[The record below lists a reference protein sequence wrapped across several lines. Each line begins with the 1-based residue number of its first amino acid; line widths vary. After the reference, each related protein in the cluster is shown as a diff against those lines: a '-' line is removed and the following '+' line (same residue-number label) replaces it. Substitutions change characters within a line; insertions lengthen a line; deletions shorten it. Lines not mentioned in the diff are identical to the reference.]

1 MEHHKQISL
10 VQLNELNLLVGCLST
25 VSDLMSPE
33 PDLHAVNRDRL
44 ALLLGYLSDRMET
57 VLKGME

>member
-1 MEHHKQISL
+1 
-10 VQLNELNLLVGCLST
+10 
-25 VSDLMSPE
+25 LMSPE